1 LSNPIENG
9 KINFYNEPFDMRL
22 AFREANFGVETLK
35 GSKQFVFPSLV
46 RLGIEANEL
55 IHKAINLNTGVEKIT
70 TFSSPKRYLWDNK
83 PQQKDWEFLNLDWR
97 RK

>member
-1 LSNPIENG
+1 
-9 KINFYNEPFDMRL
+9 M
-22 AFREANFGVETLK
+22 
-35 GSKQFVFPSLV
+35 V

-83 PQQKDWEFLNLDWR
+83 PQQKDWEFVTLKGETNKNNLVQI
-97 RK
+97 KGHI